1 MKRRCLRRNPASR
14 LEDFEALPHA
24 IFSELFLPMLSII
37 QIPSLLSRNPCLT
50 PSNAKSDIKD
60 YYILNLKD
68 PMYIISIA
76 LDVWLKHCQF
86 ACELL
91 RKSIISSS
99 PKVKFVFLRRDYFS
113 RLLKDFQKQACL
125 TIFFR
130 RICSSRKR

>member
-1 MKRRCLRRNPASR
+1 MKRSCLRRNPAST
-14 LEDFEALPHA
+14 LEDFEALPRA
-24 IFSELFLPMLSII
+24 IFPELFLPMLSII

-50 PSNAKSDIKD
+50 PSNAKSDIEN
-60 YYILNLKD
+60 YYILNLKY
-68 PMYIISIA
+68 PMYIISIG

-99 PKVKFVFLRRDYFS
+99 PKVKFAFLRRDYFS
-113 RLLKDFQKQACL
+113 RLLKDFQKQAFL